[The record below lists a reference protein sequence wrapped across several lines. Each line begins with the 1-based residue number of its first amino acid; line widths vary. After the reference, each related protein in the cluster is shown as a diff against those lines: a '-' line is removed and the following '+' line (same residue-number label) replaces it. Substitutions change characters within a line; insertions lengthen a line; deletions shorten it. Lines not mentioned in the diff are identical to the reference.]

1 MSISLIPKNPE
12 ELGEALSQLTERSLI
27 LGGGTDLIIV
37 MREKL
42 LSPDKLLSLSDI
54 PELREIRVT
63 EDTASI
69 GAMATMT
76 EVEHAL
82 AGYPEL
88 RALSEAAGGV
98 GSVQIRNKGTIGG
111 NVANA
116 SPAGD
121 LPPVL
126 WMLDAEVELMGPA
139 GALRSVPIRA
149 FIRGVKDTDRAY
161 NEVLTRFIIDRRAL
175 AGFET
180 AFEKLGHREQ
190 VTISRIG
197 LAAALKRN
205 AQGVVMEARVVAGA
219 IQTKPFRLEAAEQL
233 LIGTKAEPTA
243 ALAVAIGDT
252 FEGNTRRRYKA
263 AAAKGVA
270 ENLLKRFAKKT
281 EKTEDKS

>member
-1 MSISLIPKNPE
+1 
-12 ELGEALSQLTERSLI
+12 
-27 LGGGTDLIIV
+27 
-37 MREKL
+37 
-42 LSPDKLLSLSDI
+42 
-54 PELREIRVT
+54 
-63 EDTASI
+63 
-69 GAMATMT
+69 
-76 EVEHAL
+76 
-82 AGYPEL
+82 
-88 RALSEAAGGV
+88 
-98 GSVQIRNKGTIGG
+98 
-111 NVANA
+111 
-116 SPAGD
+116 
-121 LPPVL
+121 
-126 WMLDAEVELMGPA
+126 MLDAKVELMGPA

-197 LAAALKRN
+197 LAAALKRD
-205 AQGVVMEARVVAGA
+205 AQGVVTEARVIAGA

-243 ALAVAIGDT
+243 ALAIAIGDT

-270 ENLLKRFAKKT
+270 ENLLKRFAKGAK
-281 EKTEDKS
+281 KTEDKS